1 MNAITVV
8 SGGPALRRKKRSRC
22 AGSRS
27 RGGARRLPV
36 PAAGSGS
43 HPRRTARAASRNPP
57 GPAYPAAQR
66 VAVDSQLLTDA
77 PARRRDVTRLLL
89 DIEHETDRPLP
100 QLIRIL
106 PWCWH
111 DTILRSVRSLH
122 ETRGDSFWL
131 S

>member
-8 SGGPALRRKKRSRC
+8 SGGPALRRKS
-22 AGSRS
+22 A
-27 RGGARRLPV
+27 RGAQDRV
-36 PAAGSGS
+36 
-43 HPRRTARAASRNPP
+43 RAAELGVFPFQLPDP
-57 GPAYPAAQR
+57 GRIRAGQPAPLPGIHLGLLHPAAQR

-111 DTILRSVRSLH
+111 DSILRSVRSLH